1 VVDSQWAM
9 LARQGTQP
17 KSEKQNLIEVQEHHS
32 RQVREVLAKSDRVT
46 LVEVS
51 YPELVADPG
60 PVIAKLAEVLPGR
73 FQPEPAVAACVQPKL
88 FRNRG

>member
-1 VVDSQWAM
+1 M
-9 LARQGTQP
+9 LG
-17 KSEKQNLIEVQEHHS
+17 
-32 RQVREVLAKSDRVT
+32 KSDRVT

-73 FQPEPAVAACVQPKL
+73 FQPGPAVAACVRPKL